1 MISENR
7 TYIQLNPWSLLVP
20 AAMIGLLTI
29 GINLTGD
36 AIARSLGR
44 SYVPRTTRSVVS

>member
-7 TYIQLNPWSLLVP
+7 TYIQLNAWSVLVP
-20 AAMIGLLTI
+20 AGMIGLLTI

-44 SYVPRTTRSVVS
+44 SYVPRTTRSVTS